1 MKKLF
6 LALTSVTLLAG
17 AVTAHAAVV
26 PDDQVRPYT
35 TAGKIGTFDPY
46 TDGAKSVQEAR
57 DVYTDGA
64 HGTADLYSG
73 S

>member
-6 LALTSVTLLAG
+6 LALASVTLLAG
-17 AVTAHAAVV
+17 AVTAHASAV
-26 PDDQVRPYT
+26 PSGQVRPYT
-35 TAGKIGTFDPY
+35 AASKIGTFDPY

-64 HGTADLYSG
+64 HGSTDLYAG
-73 S
+73 N